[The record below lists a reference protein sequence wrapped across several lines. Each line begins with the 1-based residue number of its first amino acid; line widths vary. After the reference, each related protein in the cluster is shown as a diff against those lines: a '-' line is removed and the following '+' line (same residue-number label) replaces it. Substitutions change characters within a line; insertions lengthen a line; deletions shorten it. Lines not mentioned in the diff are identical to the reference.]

1 MDTDFQIGGLI
12 KLGAFTFQLLKADDF
27 TLNYM
32 RERPEK
38 FPETNL
44 NGVLNK
50 IKSLSSQHKNYDS
63 FLIWILKSLDPVN
76 SGYLSY
82 DDFYKNASKIVKLSH
97 PEAYVVYKYSLCP
110 QRNLLSMKN
119 LFKALGGS

>member
-63 FLIWILKSLDPVN
+63 FLIWILKSKM
-76 SGYLSY
+76 
-82 DDFYKNASKIVKLSH
+82 F
-97 PEAYVVYKYSLCP
+97 
-110 QRNLLSMKN
+110 
-119 LFKALGGS
+119 F